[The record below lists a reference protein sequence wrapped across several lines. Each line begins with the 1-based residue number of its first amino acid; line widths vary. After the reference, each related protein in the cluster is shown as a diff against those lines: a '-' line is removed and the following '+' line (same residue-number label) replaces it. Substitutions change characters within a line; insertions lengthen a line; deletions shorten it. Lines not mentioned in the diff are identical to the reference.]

1 LRQLTGLF
9 PDLNILVVGIIRED
23 QLIVPNANEQMLL
36 GDEVYFVVDSNQ
48 KNRAMMAFGHEEAE
62 ARRTIII
69 GGGNIGLYLGKEIEN
84 TFPGMNVKLIEIDKE
99 RAKYVEQNLK
109 KSVVLCGDALDSDIL
124 NEANIAHT
132 ETVIAVT
139 NDDEDNVLSS
149 LLAKRQGAK
158 RVITLVN
165 NTNYRSL
172 ITNLGIDVV
181 VTPRDITVS
190 TILKHVRRGRIRSVH
205 SLREGVGEII
215 ELEALET
222 SQLVGQ
228 KLEDIELPL
237 GVIVGA
243 IVREDEVLIPS
254 GSTVIKE
261 NDLVVLFAAAQA
273 VKKVEKMFSVRLEY
287 F

>member
-1 LRQLTGLF
+1 
-9 PDLNILVVGIIRED
+9 
-23 QLIVPNANEQMLL
+23 M
-36 GDEVYFVVDSNQ
+36 S
-48 KNRAMMAFGHEEAE
+48 
-62 ARRTIII
+62 
-69 GGGNIGLYLGKEIEN
+69 
-84 TFPGMNVKLIEIDKE
+84 VKLIEIDEE
-99 RAKYVEQNLK
+99 RAKYVEQTLK

-132 ETVIAVT
+132 ESVIAVT

-237 GVIVGA
+237 DVIIGA